1 MATQNK
7 NLSLFNKPE
16 IPSAKG
22 MRFGIVVA
30 NWNGEI
36 TNNLLTG
43 VKSTLLECGASEKNI
58 TIIEVP
64 GSFEL
69 VFGAKLLSK
78 KKLDAIICLGS
89 VIKGE
94 TKHFDFVCNAV
105 SLGIK
110 DLNIAQI
117 GHPIL
122 RNKTKDIPINDIKS
136 NNTQKIIEKMIQ
148 TMRKHNG
155 AGLAANQIYEP
166 IRICIIEVLDNPRY
180 KHLNTIPLKIL
191 INPKVIIKKDTAT
204 FNSYEGCLSVP
215 NLRGKVRRYN
225 SINVTYYTMDAK
237 KITENIKGL
246 ESIVYQHE
254 IDHLDGYLFTDKVE
268 DNSTLV
274 TYENYQKYYEEEYK
288 KELEKFNNIA
298 ENLS

>member
-1 MATQNK
+1 M
-7 NLSLFNKPE
+7 F
-16 IPSAKG
+16 
-22 MRFGIVVA
+22 
-30 NWNGEI
+30 
-36 TNNLLTG
+36 
-43 VKSTLLECGASEKNI
+43 
-58 TIIEVP
+58 
-64 GSFEL
+64 
-69 VFGAKLLSK
+69 
-78 KKLDAIICLGS
+78 
-89 VIKGE
+89 
-94 TKHFDFVCNAV
+94 
-105 SLGIK
+105 K

-136 NNTQKIIEKMIQ
+136 TNTQKIIEKMIK

-215 NLRGKVRRYN
+215 NLRGKVKRYN
-225 SINVTYYTMDAK
+225 TINVTYYTMDAK

-288 KELEKFNNIA
+288 KELENFNSIA
-298 ENLS
+298 VNLS

>member
-1 MATQNK
+1 MFK
-7 NLSLFNKPE
+7 
-16 IPSAKG
+16 
-22 MRFGIVVA
+22 
-30 NWNGEI
+30 
-36 TNNLLTG
+36 
-43 VKSTLLECGASEKNI
+43 
-58 TIIEVP
+58 
-64 GSFEL
+64 
-69 VFGAKLLSK
+69 
-78 KKLDAIICLGS
+78 
-89 VIKGE
+89 
-94 TKHFDFVCNAV
+94 DF
-105 SLGIK
+105 
-110 DLNIAQI
+110 NIAQI

-122 RNKTKDIPINDIKS
+122 RNKTKDIPINEIKS
-136 NNTQKIIEKMIQ
+136 ENIQKIIEKMIK

-180 KHLNTIPLKIL
+180 KHLNAIPLKVL

-215 NLRGKVRRYN
+215 NLRGKVKRYN
-225 SINVTYYTMDAK
+225 TINVTYYTMDAK
-237 KITENIKGL
+237 KITEDIKGL

-274 TYENYQKYYEEEYK
+274 TYENYQKYYEEGYK
-288 KELEKFNNIA
+288 KELENFNSIA

>member
-1 MATQNK
+1 MFK
-7 NLSLFNKPE
+7 
-16 IPSAKG
+16 
-22 MRFGIVVA
+22 
-30 NWNGEI
+30 
-36 TNNLLTG
+36 
-43 VKSTLLECGASEKNI
+43 
-58 TIIEVP
+58 
-64 GSFEL
+64 
-69 VFGAKLLSK
+69 
-78 KKLDAIICLGS
+78 
-89 VIKGE
+89 
-94 TKHFDFVCNAV
+94 DF
-105 SLGIK
+105 
-110 DLNIAQI
+110 NIAQI

-122 RNKTKDIPINDIKS
+122 RNKTKDIPINEIKS
-136 NNTQKIIEKMIQ
+136 ENTQKIIEKMIK

-180 KHLNTIPLKIL
+180 KHLNTIPLKVL
-191 INPKVIIKKDTAT
+191 INPKIVIKKDTAT

-215 NLRGKVRRYN
+215 NLRGKVKRYN
-225 SINVTYYTMDAK
+225 TINVTYYTMDAK
-237 KITENIKGL
+237 KITEDIKGL

-288 KELEKFNNIA
+288 KELANFSSIA

>member
-1 MATQNK
+1 MFK
-7 NLSLFNKPE
+7 
-16 IPSAKG
+16 
-22 MRFGIVVA
+22 
-30 NWNGEI
+30 
-36 TNNLLTG
+36 
-43 VKSTLLECGASEKNI
+43 
-58 TIIEVP
+58 
-64 GSFEL
+64 
-69 VFGAKLLSK
+69 
-78 KKLDAIICLGS
+78 
-89 VIKGE
+89 
-94 TKHFDFVCNAV
+94 DF
-105 SLGIK
+105 
-110 DLNIAQI
+110 NIAQI

-136 NNTQKIIEKMIQ
+136 DNTQKIIEKMIK

-180 KHLNTIPLKIL
+180 KYLNTIPLKVL

-288 KELEKFNNIA
+288 KELENFNSIA

>member
-1 MATQNK
+1 MFK
-7 NLSLFNKPE
+7 
-16 IPSAKG
+16 
-22 MRFGIVVA
+22 
-30 NWNGEI
+30 
-36 TNNLLTG
+36 
-43 VKSTLLECGASEKNI
+43 
-58 TIIEVP
+58 
-64 GSFEL
+64 
-69 VFGAKLLSK
+69 
-78 KKLDAIICLGS
+78 
-89 VIKGE
+89 
-94 TKHFDFVCNAV
+94 DF
-105 SLGIK
+105 
-110 DLNIAQI
+110 NIAQI

-122 RNKTKDIPINDIKS
+122 RNKTKDIPINEIKS
-136 NNTQKIIEKMIQ
+136 ENTQKIIEKMIK

-288 KELEKFNNIA
+288 KELEDFNSIA
-298 ENLS
+298 DNLS

>member
-1 MATQNK
+1 M
-7 NLSLFNKPE
+7 
-16 IPSAKG
+16 
-22 MRFGIVVA
+22 
-30 NWNGEI
+30 
-36 TNNLLTG
+36 
-43 VKSTLLECGASEKNI
+43 
-58 TIIEVP
+58 
-64 GSFEL
+64 
-69 VFGAKLLSK
+69 
-78 KKLDAIICLGS
+78 
-89 VIKGE
+89 
-94 TKHFDFVCNAV
+94 
-105 SLGIK
+105 IK

-136 NNTQKIIEKMIQ
+136 DSTKKTIEKMIK
-148 TMRKHNG
+148 TMRKYNG

-180 KHLNTIPLKIL
+180 THLNTIPLKVL
-191 INPKVIIKKDTAT
+191 INPKVIIKKDSAT

-288 KELEKFNNIA
+288 KELENFNSIA
-298 ENLS
+298 VNLS

>member
-1 MATQNK
+1 M
-7 NLSLFNKPE
+7 
-16 IPSAKG
+16 
-22 MRFGIVVA
+22 
-30 NWNGEI
+30 
-36 TNNLLTG
+36 
-43 VKSTLLECGASEKNI
+43 
-58 TIIEVP
+58 
-64 GSFEL
+64 
-69 VFGAKLLSK
+69 
-78 KKLDAIICLGS
+78 
-89 VIKGE
+89 
-94 TKHFDFVCNAV
+94 
-105 SLGIK
+105 IK

-136 NNTQKIIEKMIQ
+136 DNTQKIIKKMIK

-180 KHLNTIPLKIL
+180 KHLNTIPLKVL
-191 INPKVIIKKDTAT
+191 INPRVIIKKDTAT

-274 TYENYQKYYEEEYK
+274 TYENYQKYYEEGYK
-288 KELEKFNNIA
+288 KELENFNSIA

>member
-1 MATQNK
+1 MFK
-7 NLSLFNKPE
+7 
-16 IPSAKG
+16 
-22 MRFGIVVA
+22 
-30 NWNGEI
+30 
-36 TNNLLTG
+36 
-43 VKSTLLECGASEKNI
+43 
-58 TIIEVP
+58 
-64 GSFEL
+64 
-69 VFGAKLLSK
+69 
-78 KKLDAIICLGS
+78 
-89 VIKGE
+89 
-94 TKHFDFVCNAV
+94 DF
-105 SLGIK
+105 
-110 DLNIAQI
+110 NIAQI

-122 RNKTKDIPINDIKS
+122 RNKTKDIPINEIKS
-136 NNTQKIIEKMIQ
+136 ENTQKIIEKMIK

-180 KHLNTIPLKIL
+180 KHLNTIPLKVL

-215 NLRGKVRRYN
+215 NLRGKVKRYN
-225 SINVTYYTMDAK
+225 TINVTYYNMDAK
-237 KITENIKGL
+237 KITEDIKGL

-288 KELEKFNNIA
+288 KELENFNSIA
-298 ENLS
+298 VNLS

>member
-1 MATQNK
+1 M
-7 NLSLFNKPE
+7 
-16 IPSAKG
+16 
-22 MRFGIVVA
+22 
-30 NWNGEI
+30 
-36 TNNLLTG
+36 
-43 VKSTLLECGASEKNI
+43 
-58 TIIEVP
+58 
-64 GSFEL
+64 
-69 VFGAKLLSK
+69 
-78 KKLDAIICLGS
+78 
-89 VIKGE
+89 
-94 TKHFDFVCNAV
+94 
-105 SLGIK
+105 IK

-136 NNTQKIIEKMIQ
+136 DNTQKIIEKMIK

-288 KELEKFNNIA
+288 KELEDFNSNA
-298 ENLS
+298 DNLS

>member
-1 MATQNK
+1 MFK
-7 NLSLFNKPE
+7 
-16 IPSAKG
+16 
-22 MRFGIVVA
+22 
-30 NWNGEI
+30 
-36 TNNLLTG
+36 
-43 VKSTLLECGASEKNI
+43 
-58 TIIEVP
+58 
-64 GSFEL
+64 
-69 VFGAKLLSK
+69 
-78 KKLDAIICLGS
+78 
-89 VIKGE
+89 
-94 TKHFDFVCNAV
+94 DF
-105 SLGIK
+105 
-110 DLNIAQI
+110 NIAQI

-122 RNKTKDIPINDIKS
+122 RNKTKDIPINEIKS
-136 NNTQKIIEKMIQ
+136 ENTQKIIEKMIK

-180 KHLNTIPLKIL
+180 KHLNTIPLKVL

-215 NLRGKVRRYN
+215 NLRGKVKRYN
-225 SINVTYYTMDAK
+225 TINVTYYTKDAK
-237 KITENIKGL
+237 KITEDIKGL

-288 KELEKFNNIA
+288 KELENFNSIA
-298 ENLS
+298 DNLS

>member
-1 MATQNK
+1 M
-7 NLSLFNKPE
+7 
-16 IPSAKG
+16 
-22 MRFGIVVA
+22 
-30 NWNGEI
+30 
-36 TNNLLTG
+36 
-43 VKSTLLECGASEKNI
+43 
-58 TIIEVP
+58 
-64 GSFEL
+64 
-69 VFGAKLLSK
+69 
-78 KKLDAIICLGS
+78 
-89 VIKGE
+89 
-94 TKHFDFVCNAV
+94 
-105 SLGIK
+105 IK

-136 NNTQKIIEKMIQ
+136 NNTQKIIEKMIK
-148 TMRKHNG
+148 TMRKYNG

-237 KITENIKGL
+237 KITEDIKGL

-288 KELEKFNNIA
+288 KELENFNSIA

>member
-1 MATQNK
+1 MFK
-7 NLSLFNKPE
+7 
-16 IPSAKG
+16 
-22 MRFGIVVA
+22 
-30 NWNGEI
+30 
-36 TNNLLTG
+36 
-43 VKSTLLECGASEKNI
+43 
-58 TIIEVP
+58 
-64 GSFEL
+64 
-69 VFGAKLLSK
+69 
-78 KKLDAIICLGS
+78 
-89 VIKGE
+89 
-94 TKHFDFVCNAV
+94 DF
-105 SLGIK
+105 
-110 DLNIAQI
+110 NIAQI

-122 RNKTKDIPINDIKS
+122 RNKTKDIPINEIKS
-136 NNTQKIIEKMIQ
+136 ENTQKIIEKMIK

-180 KHLNTIPLKIL
+180 KHLNTIPLKVL

-215 NLRGKVRRYN
+215 NLRGKVKRYN
-225 SINVTYYTMDAK
+225 TINVTYYTMDAK
-237 KITENIKGL
+237 KITEDIKGL

-288 KELEKFNNIA
+288 KELENFNNIA

>member
-1 MATQNK
+1 MFK
-7 NLSLFNKPE
+7 
-16 IPSAKG
+16 
-22 MRFGIVVA
+22 
-30 NWNGEI
+30 
-36 TNNLLTG
+36 
-43 VKSTLLECGASEKNI
+43 
-58 TIIEVP
+58 
-64 GSFEL
+64 
-69 VFGAKLLSK
+69 
-78 KKLDAIICLGS
+78 
-89 VIKGE
+89 
-94 TKHFDFVCNAV
+94 DF
-105 SLGIK
+105 
-110 DLNIAQI
+110 NIAQI

-122 RNKTKDIPINDIKS
+122 RNKTKDIPINEIKS
-136 NNTQKIIEKMIQ
+136 ENTQKIIEKMIK

-180 KHLNTIPLKIL
+180 KHLNTIPLKVL

-215 NLRGKVRRYN
+215 NLRGKVKRYN
-225 SINVTYYTMDAK
+225 TINVTYYTMDAK
-237 KITENIKGL
+237 KITEDIKGL

-274 TYENYQKYYEEEYK
+274 TYENYQKYYEEGYK
-288 KELEKFNNIA
+288 KELENFNSIA

>member
-1 MATQNK
+1 MFK
-7 NLSLFNKPE
+7 
-16 IPSAKG
+16 
-22 MRFGIVVA
+22 
-30 NWNGEI
+30 
-36 TNNLLTG
+36 
-43 VKSTLLECGASEKNI
+43 
-58 TIIEVP
+58 
-64 GSFEL
+64 
-69 VFGAKLLSK
+69 
-78 KKLDAIICLGS
+78 
-89 VIKGE
+89 
-94 TKHFDFVCNAV
+94 DF
-105 SLGIK
+105 
-110 DLNIAQI
+110 NIAQI

-136 NNTQKIIEKMIQ
+136 DNTQKIIEKMIK
-148 TMRKHNG
+148 TMRNHNG

-180 KHLNTIPLKIL
+180 KYLNTIPLKVL

-288 KELEKFNNIA
+288 KELENFNSIA

>member
-1 MATQNK
+1 MFK
-7 NLSLFNKPE
+7 
-16 IPSAKG
+16 
-22 MRFGIVVA
+22 
-30 NWNGEI
+30 
-36 TNNLLTG
+36 
-43 VKSTLLECGASEKNI
+43 
-58 TIIEVP
+58 
-64 GSFEL
+64 
-69 VFGAKLLSK
+69 
-78 KKLDAIICLGS
+78 
-89 VIKGE
+89 
-94 TKHFDFVCNAV
+94 DF
-105 SLGIK
+105 
-110 DLNIAQI
+110 NIAQI

-136 NNTQKIIEKMIQ
+136 DNTQKIIEKMIK

-191 INPKVIIKKDTAT
+191 INPRVIIKKDTAT

-215 NLRGKVRRYN
+215 NLRGKVKRYN
-225 SINVTYYTMDAK
+225 TINVTYYNMDAK
-237 KITENIKGL
+237 KITEDIKGL

-288 KELEKFNNIA
+288 KELENFNSIA

>member
-1 MATQNK
+1 MFK
-7 NLSLFNKPE
+7 
-16 IPSAKG
+16 
-22 MRFGIVVA
+22 
-30 NWNGEI
+30 
-36 TNNLLTG
+36 
-43 VKSTLLECGASEKNI
+43 
-58 TIIEVP
+58 
-64 GSFEL
+64 
-69 VFGAKLLSK
+69 
-78 KKLDAIICLGS
+78 
-89 VIKGE
+89 
-94 TKHFDFVCNAV
+94 DF
-105 SLGIK
+105 
-110 DLNIAQI
+110 NIAQI

-122 RNKTKDIPINDIKS
+122 RNKTKDIPINEIKS
-136 NNTQKIIEKMIQ
+136 ENTQKIIEKMIK

-191 INPKVIIKKDTAT
+191 INPKVIIKKDSAT

-215 NLRGKVRRYN
+215 NLRGKVKRYN
-225 SINVTYYTMDAK
+225 TINVTYYTMDAK
-237 KITENIKGL
+237 KITEDIKGL

-274 TYENYQKYYEEEYK
+274 TYENYQKYYEEGYI
-288 KELEKFNNIA
+288 KELENFNSIA

>member
-1 MATQNK
+1 MFK
-7 NLSLFNKPE
+7 
-16 IPSAKG
+16 
-22 MRFGIVVA
+22 
-30 NWNGEI
+30 
-36 TNNLLTG
+36 
-43 VKSTLLECGASEKNI
+43 
-58 TIIEVP
+58 
-64 GSFEL
+64 
-69 VFGAKLLSK
+69 
-78 KKLDAIICLGS
+78 
-89 VIKGE
+89 
-94 TKHFDFVCNAV
+94 DF
-105 SLGIK
+105 
-110 DLNIAQI
+110 NIAQI

-122 RNKTKDIPINDIKS
+122 RNKTKDIPINEIKS
-136 NNTQKIIEKMIQ
+136 ENTQKIIEKMIK

-166 IRICIIEVLDNPRY
+166 LRICIIEVLDNPRY
-180 KHLNTIPLKIL
+180 KHLNTIPLKVL

-288 KELEKFNNIA
+288 KELENFNSIA

>member
-1 MATQNK
+1 MFK
-7 NLSLFNKPE
+7 
-16 IPSAKG
+16 
-22 MRFGIVVA
+22 
-30 NWNGEI
+30 
-36 TNNLLTG
+36 
-43 VKSTLLECGASEKNI
+43 
-58 TIIEVP
+58 
-64 GSFEL
+64 
-69 VFGAKLLSK
+69 
-78 KKLDAIICLGS
+78 
-89 VIKGE
+89 
-94 TKHFDFVCNAV
+94 DF
-105 SLGIK
+105 
-110 DLNIAQI
+110 NIAQI

-122 RNKTKDIPINDIKS
+122 RNKTKDIPINEIKS
-136 NNTQKIIEKMIQ
+136 ENTQKIIEKMIK
-148 TMRKHNG
+148 TMRKYNG

-180 KHLNTIPLKIL
+180 KHLNTIPLKVL

-225 SINVTYYTMDAK
+225 TINVTYYNMDAK

-254 IDHLDGYLFTDKVE
+254 IDHLHGYLFTDKVE

-288 KELEKFNNIA
+288 KELENFNSIA

>member
-1 MATQNK
+1 M
-7 NLSLFNKPE
+7 F
-16 IPSAKG
+16 
-22 MRFGIVVA
+22 
-30 NWNGEI
+30 
-36 TNNLLTG
+36 
-43 VKSTLLECGASEKNI
+43 
-58 TIIEVP
+58 
-64 GSFEL
+64 
-69 VFGAKLLSK
+69 
-78 KKLDAIICLGS
+78 
-89 VIKGE
+89 
-94 TKHFDFVCNAV
+94 
-105 SLGIK
+105 K

-136 NNTQKIIEKMIQ
+136 DNTHKIIEKMIK

-191 INPKVIIKKDTAT
+191 INPRVIIKKDTAT

-237 KITENIKGL
+237 RITENVKGL

-288 KELEKFNNIA
+288 KELENFNSIA

>member
-1 MATQNK
+1 MFK
-7 NLSLFNKPE
+7 
-16 IPSAKG
+16 
-22 MRFGIVVA
+22 
-30 NWNGEI
+30 
-36 TNNLLTG
+36 
-43 VKSTLLECGASEKNI
+43 
-58 TIIEVP
+58 
-64 GSFEL
+64 
-69 VFGAKLLSK
+69 
-78 KKLDAIICLGS
+78 
-89 VIKGE
+89 
-94 TKHFDFVCNAV
+94 DF
-105 SLGIK
+105 
-110 DLNIAQI
+110 NIAQI

-122 RNKTKDIPINDIKS
+122 RNKTKDIPINEIKS
-136 NNTQKIIEKMIQ
+136 ENTKKIIEKMIK

-180 KHLNTIPLKIL
+180 KHLNTIPLKVL

-215 NLRGKVRRYN
+215 NLRGKVKRYN
-225 SINVTYYTMDAK
+225 TINVTYYTKDAK
-237 KITENIKGL
+237 KITEDIKGL

-288 KELEKFNNIA
+288 KELENFNSIA
-298 ENLS
+298 VNLS

>member
-1 MATQNK
+1 MFK
-7 NLSLFNKPE
+7 
-16 IPSAKG
+16 
-22 MRFGIVVA
+22 
-30 NWNGEI
+30 
-36 TNNLLTG
+36 
-43 VKSTLLECGASEKNI
+43 
-58 TIIEVP
+58 
-64 GSFEL
+64 
-69 VFGAKLLSK
+69 
-78 KKLDAIICLGS
+78 
-89 VIKGE
+89 
-94 TKHFDFVCNAV
+94 DF
-105 SLGIK
+105 
-110 DLNIAQI
+110 NIAQI

-122 RNKTKDIPINDIKS
+122 RNKTKDIPINEIKS
-136 NNTQKIIEKMIQ
+136 ENTQKIIEKMIK

-180 KHLNTIPLKIL
+180 KHLSTIPLKVL

-215 NLRGKVRRYN
+215 NLRGKVKRYN
-225 SINVTYYTMDAK
+225 TINVTYYTMDAK
-237 KITENIKGL
+237 KISEDIKGL

-274 TYENYQKYYEEEYK
+274 TYENYKKYYEEEYK
-288 KELEKFNNIA
+288 KELENFNSIA

>member
-1 MATQNK
+1 MFK
-7 NLSLFNKPE
+7 
-16 IPSAKG
+16 
-22 MRFGIVVA
+22 
-30 NWNGEI
+30 
-36 TNNLLTG
+36 
-43 VKSTLLECGASEKNI
+43 
-58 TIIEVP
+58 
-64 GSFEL
+64 
-69 VFGAKLLSK
+69 
-78 KKLDAIICLGS
+78 
-89 VIKGE
+89 
-94 TKHFDFVCNAV
+94 DF
-105 SLGIK
+105 
-110 DLNIAQI
+110 NIAQI

-122 RNKTKDIPINDIKS
+122 RNKTKDIPINEIKS
-136 NNTQKIIEKMIQ
+136 ENTKKIIEKMIK

-180 KHLNTIPLKIL
+180 KHLNTIPLKVL

-215 NLRGKVRRYN
+215 NLRGKVKRYN
-225 SINVTYYTMDAK
+225 TINVTYYTKDAK
-237 KITENIKGL
+237 KITEDIKGL

-288 KELEKFNNIA
+288 KELENFNSIA

>member
-1 MATQNK
+1 MFK
-7 NLSLFNKPE
+7 
-16 IPSAKG
+16 
-22 MRFGIVVA
+22 
-30 NWNGEI
+30 
-36 TNNLLTG
+36 
-43 VKSTLLECGASEKNI
+43 
-58 TIIEVP
+58 
-64 GSFEL
+64 
-69 VFGAKLLSK
+69 
-78 KKLDAIICLGS
+78 
-89 VIKGE
+89 
-94 TKHFDFVCNAV
+94 DF
-105 SLGIK
+105 
-110 DLNIAQI
+110 NIAQI

-122 RNKTKDIPINDIKS
+122 RNKTKDIPINEIKS
-136 NNTQKIIEKMIQ
+136 ENTQKIIEKMIK

-180 KHLNTIPLKIL
+180 KHLNTIPLKVL

-215 NLRGKVRRYN
+215 NLRGKVKRYN
-225 SINVTYYTMDAK
+225 TINVTYYTMDAK
-237 KITENIKGL
+237 KITEDIKGL

-288 KELEKFNNIA
+288 KELENFNSIA
-298 ENLS
+298 VNLS

>member
-1 MATQNK
+1 MFK
-7 NLSLFNKPE
+7 
-16 IPSAKG
+16 
-22 MRFGIVVA
+22 
-30 NWNGEI
+30 
-36 TNNLLTG
+36 
-43 VKSTLLECGASEKNI
+43 
-58 TIIEVP
+58 
-64 GSFEL
+64 
-69 VFGAKLLSK
+69 
-78 KKLDAIICLGS
+78 
-89 VIKGE
+89 
-94 TKHFDFVCNAV
+94 DF
-105 SLGIK
+105 
-110 DLNIAQI
+110 NIAQI

-122 RNKTKDIPINDIKS
+122 RKKTKDIPINEIKS
-136 NNTQKIIEKMIQ
+136 ENTQKIIEKMIK

-288 KELEKFNNIA
+288 KELENFNSIA

>member
-1 MATQNK
+1 MFK
-7 NLSLFNKPE
+7 
-16 IPSAKG
+16 
-22 MRFGIVVA
+22 
-30 NWNGEI
+30 
-36 TNNLLTG
+36 
-43 VKSTLLECGASEKNI
+43 
-58 TIIEVP
+58 
-64 GSFEL
+64 
-69 VFGAKLLSK
+69 
-78 KKLDAIICLGS
+78 
-89 VIKGE
+89 
-94 TKHFDFVCNAV
+94 DF
-105 SLGIK
+105 
-110 DLNIAQI
+110 NIAQI

-122 RNKTKDIPINDIKS
+122 RNKTKDIPINEIKS
-136 NNTQKIIEKMIQ
+136 ENTQKIIEKMIK

-180 KHLNTIPLKIL
+180 KHLNTIPLKVL
-191 INPKVIIKKDTAT
+191 INPKLTIKKDTAT

-215 NLRGKVRRYN
+215 NLRGKVKRYN
-225 SINVTYYTMDAK
+225 TINVTYYNMDAK
-237 KITENIKGL
+237 KITEDIKGL

-288 KELEKFNNIA
+288 KELENFNSIA

>member
-1 MATQNK
+1 MFK
-7 NLSLFNKPE
+7 
-16 IPSAKG
+16 
-22 MRFGIVVA
+22 
-30 NWNGEI
+30 
-36 TNNLLTG
+36 
-43 VKSTLLECGASEKNI
+43 
-58 TIIEVP
+58 
-64 GSFEL
+64 
-69 VFGAKLLSK
+69 
-78 KKLDAIICLGS
+78 
-89 VIKGE
+89 
-94 TKHFDFVCNAV
+94 DF
-105 SLGIK
+105 
-110 DLNIAQI
+110 NIAQI

-122 RNKTKDIPINDIKS
+122 RNKTKDIPINEIKS
-136 NNTQKIIEKMIQ
+136 ENTQKIIEKMIK

-180 KHLNTIPLKIL
+180 KHLNTIPLKVL
-191 INPKVIIKKDTAT
+191 INPKVIIKKDSTT

-215 NLRGKVRRYN
+215 NLRGKVKRYN
-225 SINVTYYTMDAK
+225 TINVTYYNMDAK
-237 KITENIKGL
+237 KITEDIKGL

-288 KELEKFNNIA
+288 KELENFNSIA

>member
-1 MATQNK
+1 MFK
-7 NLSLFNKPE
+7 
-16 IPSAKG
+16 
-22 MRFGIVVA
+22 
-30 NWNGEI
+30 
-36 TNNLLTG
+36 
-43 VKSTLLECGASEKNI
+43 
-58 TIIEVP
+58 
-64 GSFEL
+64 
-69 VFGAKLLSK
+69 
-78 KKLDAIICLGS
+78 
-89 VIKGE
+89 
-94 TKHFDFVCNAV
+94 DF
-105 SLGIK
+105 
-110 DLNIAQI
+110 NIAQI

-122 RNKTKDIPINDIKS
+122 RNKTKDIPINAIKS
-136 NNTQKIIEKMIQ
+136 ENTQKIIEKMIK

-180 KHLNTIPLKIL
+180 KHLNTIPLKVL

-215 NLRGKVRRYN
+215 NLRGKVKRYN
-225 SINVTYYTMDAK
+225 TINVTYYNMDAK
-237 KITENIKGL
+237 KITEDIKGL

-288 KELEKFNNIA
+288 KELENFNSIA
-298 ENLS
+298 VNLS